1 VEQQMGERLTGDRD
15 LHPLELGEIAEGD
28 LTGLVAQGE
37 DHLRSWAM
45 QRLPFPHPPLQGPL
59 QRNPVHIR
67 LLLLQVLQQRD
78 RRQRRCS
85 LQQRHQLLLPHPRQ
99 RVRSSAATGLVRL
112 RLELAAFNPAGT
124 AH

>member
-1 VEQQMGERLTGDRD
+1 MGEHLACDRY
-15 LHPLELGEIAEGD
+15 LHTLELGEVTEGD
-28 LTGLVAQGE
+28 LAGLIAQGE

-59 QRNPVHIR
+59 QRNPVHVW
-67 LLLLQVLQQRD
+67 LLALQVLQQRD
-78 RRQRRCS
+78 RRQRWCS
-85 LQQRHQLLLPHPRQ
+85 LQQRHQLLLPHSRQ

-112 RLELAAFNPAGT
+112 GLELVAFNPAGT

>member
-1 VEQQMGERLTGDRD
+1 VEQQVGEHLAGDRYF
-15 LHPLELGEIAEGD
+15 HTLELGEVTEGD
-28 LTGLVAQGE
+28 LARLIAQGE
-37 DHLRSWAM
+37 DHLGIRTM

-59 QRNPVHIR
+59 QRDPVHIR

-78 RRQRRCS
+78 RRQRWCS

-112 RLELAAFNPAGT
+112 GLELVAFNPAGT

>member
-1 VEQQMGERLTGDRD
+1 MGERLTGDRD

-78 RRQRRCS
+78 RRQSRCS